1 MIHLGREVLVRSD
14 WVIEAQ
20 VYQLIPAVDLA
31 GGQVYV
37 VLVWIKPSQL
47 GLGQIW
53 LSIGHDV
60 DRHNHGFILVIADR
74 HPSGFVAVKRGLQG
88 VELAILGQFTDLLVI
103 SHLPAAG
110 RSLSFRILQKPK
122 EPY

>member
-47 GLGQIW
+47 DLGQVW
-53 LSIGHDV
+53 LSVV
-60 DRHNHGFILVIADR
+60 DRHKHGFILVIADR

-103 SHLPAAG
+103 SHLPSAG